1 MTQGKTGWKW
11 AVALFS
17 LILTILIWR
26 QGLQESFDRPS
37 VAPKISLMQTEMSV
51 SAASS
56 LPESFKDVFL
66 GLEPQ
71 EKLYQALN
79 NISPEQL
86 DDRQRLLLAALEKSD
101 NKRKIILKEDFKETN
116 FQAIR
121 KYLLDKEKG

>member
-1 MTQGKTGWKW
+1 MTQGKTSWKW

-26 QGLQESFDRPS
+26 QGLQESFERPS

-71 EKLYQALN
+71 EKLYQSLN
-79 NISPEQL
+79 NISPEKL
-86 DDRQRLLLAALEKSD
+86 DNRD
-101 NKRKIILKEDFKETN
+101 
-116 FQAIR
+116 
-121 KYLLDKEKG
+121 